1 MVLPVAA
8 AGVITVGSRVA
19 IPAARGI
26 ARLLSTRLTLGG
38 AAAVTAAPVVLA
50 TADNLTGNA
59 LSETLL
65 ETPLGAPLEAYLT
78 SREWVA
84 GQQASVVSNAME
96 LGLVNSG
103 ALEEGLPN
111 HNSQIRL
118 VDAMSHYVIG
128 DMVGAASLASD
139 LGLELSD
146 IADAYNDANNAHPNA
161 TMGEIGT
168 VMFEDLSARV
178 QDREMGI
185 APVPEGRPALDS
197 DFATSS
203 AELSGEALDEAYDQ
217 VSFFEAGLMGAAFS
231 GLIGFIESV
240 NFGGWADG
248 IVDRLQRVVVDS
260 AQDAVVSQG
269 NLGVIPDLLD
279 FSPYPDGPEHDRDLA
294 LG

>member
-1 MVLPVAA
+1 MRNKAQCYRDVFMV
-8 AGVITVGSRVA
+8 
-19 IPAARGI
+19 
-26 ARLLSTRLTLGG
+26 
-38 AAAVTAAPVVLA
+38 
-50 TADNLTGNA
+50 
-59 LSETLL
+59 
-65 ETPLGAPLEAYLT
+65 
-78 SREWVA
+78 
-84 GQQASVVSNAME
+84 
-96 LGLVNSG
+96 
-103 ALEEGLPN
+103 
-111 HNSQIRL
+111 
-118 VDAMSHYVIG
+118 
-128 DMVGAASLASD
+128 ASLASD